1 MLATRVLTAS
11 IALVV
16 FLGALFLLPQ
26 PLWALFLLLLLFA
39 GSLEWAALAGWSSIV
54 QFTYAVFLSL
64 CALALVY
71 IAPDLTSASDS
82 IDLTLFIVSAIFW
95 ATVAPFWLKQRWAVR
110 HSLTLGVVG
119 WLVLVPMWLAMVRL
133 QATPWALLQFMAVVW
148 VADTAAYA
156 AGKAWGRRKLAP
168 LISPGK
174 TWEGVLGALG
184 GVALYYGAV
193 LYLAPPAAAY
203 VGGLL
208 GLALA
213 LIMVVLSIEGDLF
226 ESWMKRQAG
235 VKDSGRL
242 LPGHGGVLDRID
254 GLTAALPAA
263 ALAYYLH

>member
-1 MLATRVLTAS
+1 
-11 IALVV
+11 
-16 FLGALFLLPQ
+16 
-26 PLWALFLLLLLFA
+26 
-39 GSLEWAALAGWSSIV
+39 
-54 QFTYAVFLSL
+54 
-64 CALALVY
+64 
-71 IAPDLTSASDS
+71 
-82 IDLTLFIVSAIFW
+82 
-95 ATVAPFWLKQRWAVR
+95 FWLKQRWAVR
-110 HSLTLGVVG
+110 HPVILGVVG

-133 QATPWALLQFMAVVW
+133 QATPWALLLFMAVVW

-156 AGKAWGRRKLAP
+156 AGKACGRRKLAP

-193 LYLAPPAAAY
+193 MYLAPPAASY

-263 ALAYYLH
+263 ALAHYLH